1 MVVLIGFI
9 IVCGSV
15 VGGLH
20 LGGGSVMVLMHL
32 SEFVAVVGICAGV
45 LVIAS
50 PMSVLKDV
58 AAKTITAFKG
68 GPIPKGAHMEGM
80 KMMFHL
86 FILARKE
93 GLMIL
98 EEHLVDP
105 KNSEILKKY
114 PTFLKND
121 QAVMFVVDALQPLVD
136 GRIKPE
142 LLRPIMA
149 TQLASMKDEARKP
162 VGILHLVGDSFPG
175 IGICAAVLGIILT
188 MGSIAQG
195 PEVVGYKVAAAL
207 TGTFLGVFGAYG
219 FVNPLAVL
227 IEANNEAEQRYFNMI
242 AEGIGSYAAG
252 LAPQL
257 SVEFARRTL
266 LSSERPSSVEL
277 EAELKEVKIG

>member
-114 PTFLKND
+114 PNYVSQQKSSES
-121 QAVMFVVDALQPLVD
+121 QPQTSSVS
-136 GRIKPE
+136 GNQKF
-142 LLRPIMA
+142 
-149 TQLASMKDEARKP
+149 KP
-162 VGILHLVGDSFPG
+162 VNSLGDSNKENIVPEP
-175 IGICAAVLGIILT
+175 AV
-188 MGSIAQG
+188 
-195 PEVVGYKVAAAL
+195 KR
-207 TGTFLGVFGAYG
+207 GTLDE
-219 FVNPLAVL
+219 NRNKKLM
-227 IEANNEAEQRYFNMI
+227 E
-242 AEGIGSYAAG
+242 
-252 LAPQL
+252 
-257 SVEFARRTL
+257 
-266 LSSERPSSVEL
+266 
-277 EAELKEVKIG
+277 K